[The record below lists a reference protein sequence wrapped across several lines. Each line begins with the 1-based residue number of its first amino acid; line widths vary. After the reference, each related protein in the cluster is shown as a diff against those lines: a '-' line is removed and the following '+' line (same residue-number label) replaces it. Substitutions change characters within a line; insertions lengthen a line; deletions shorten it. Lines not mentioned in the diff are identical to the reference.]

1 MPHYLAAIF
10 SDLEVHSEVWNRT
23 PREKMVAIIS
33 EYRYLAESMASQYGS
48 LHRNFMGDG
57 HMFLFE
63 TADAAVQFGL
73 KLSDTGESK
82 SATSPH

>member
-1 MPHYLAAIF
+1 MPSYLAAIF

-23 PREKMVAIIS
+23 PREKMVAIIA
-33 EYRYLAESMASQYGS
+33 EYQYLAESMASQYGS

-57 HMFLFE
+57 HMFLFA
-63 TADAAVQFGL
+63 TAAAVQFGL
-73 KLSDTGESK
+73 KLIDTGESK